1 MFIQGQDFI
10 KKELAKCFPIE
21 DFAQIDDIFLEENE
35 NKDKDGQDEERFFES
50 APTPGVAFQSHMTS
64 APASPCECSVWM
76 GTNAECPLM
85 KTRVDLGLFLELQV
99 EKGEEAA

>member
-35 NKDKDGQDEERFFES
+35 NKDKDGQDDERSTKDNPSNSTSNIISIDKNLIEAWEE
-50 APTPGVAFQSHMTS
+50 TTDDVH
-64 APASPCECSVWM
+64 PA
-76 GTNAECPLM
+76 L
-85 KTRVDLGLFLELQV
+85 
-99 EKGEEAA
+99 